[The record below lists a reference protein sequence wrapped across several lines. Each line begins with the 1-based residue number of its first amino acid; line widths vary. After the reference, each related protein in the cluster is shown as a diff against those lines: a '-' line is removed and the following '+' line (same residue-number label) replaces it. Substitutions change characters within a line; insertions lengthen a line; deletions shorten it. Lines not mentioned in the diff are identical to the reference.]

1 MILSDRFN
9 ALYLK
14 PGKVHHVHLYKIF
27 RASFLKILTVLL
39 LVALLVPAPAFSLDS
54 EDSQIFI
61 SGFNSY
67 QKKDYP
73 AAVESMSTLLKKY
86 PDTPLKD
93 MAVFW
98 LARANYKVGNN
109 QEAGKYMAQFLR
121 DYPESPLKATVEDE
135 LIQLAERYEKGEA
148 IPATPKTAAQPAPG
162 VAVAEKAAAERAAAE
177 RAAAVK
183 ASAEKVAAEK
193 AAADKAAIDAAA
205 ERAAAAQKAAAEKA
219 AVEKAAA
226 EKAAAEKAAAPRD
239 VKEKKVSVAK
249 HGKEKGKSSALRK
262 KAIAGYKDVIDRY
275 PGTPAAANASA
286 KLLQMGIEY
295 PTVKK
300 GGAAAPQGE
309 VTQVFNI
316 EVAQY
321 ADLDVR
327 LGAAGE
333 TQEAGKRFVIPM
345 DIVNSGNGS
354 DSFLLDSG
362 FPPEYDFHFAAAD
375 TPDVAIKSTPTLEV
389 GEKFRGVAV
398 GTIPRG
404 NIDGQKSSYPV
415 KVVSAFAREASQT
428 KEIAL
433 RTSAPLLRAVV
444 KSDRTKLLPGEKVSY
459 RVSLLNIGSAAA
471 RDVTLRVSY
480 PPQYE
485 PSGTPAGFK
494 KENGAIVLDGM
505 RLKSGE
511 SQDHNLTFRLKD
523 EALADQELIVRADI
537 ANGSLGKKES
547 FVSATSFVQRVSGVT
562 ARTGA
567 GKLVAIPGQTVSV
580 PLVVTNTGNVREV
593 FAIKASVPANATYTF
608 YDDVNRDG
616 KRQNSEPIINHVGP
630 LSPKE
635 EAYVIM
641 EMETPASALDGA
653 VAAASVRF
661 EPEAADRAAA
671 VNLQLTYSRP
681 IVELTLAARGGKLKP
696 GEVSSLDLNCV
707 NRGSSLAKQVILQSA
722 LPAQLELV
730 AAEPAFSRYDNGVYL
745 WRLDELGAGE
755 RRSIKVTY
763 RVKPGVA
770 VGTSVQMK
778 NSLNYQ
784 DLLGNRY

>member
-67 QKKDYP
+67 QKKEYP

-148 IPATPKTAAQPAPG
+148 IPAAPKTAAQPAP
-162 VAVAEKAAAERAAAE
+162 AVAAAERAAAEKAAAE

-183 ASAEKVAAEK
+183 ASAEKAAAEK
-193 AAADKAAIDAAA
+193 AASDKAALDAAA
-205 ERAAAAQKAAAEKA
+205 ERAAAAQSIAADKAAADKA
-219 AVEKAAA
+219 ATEKAAA
-226 EKAAAEKAAAPRD
+226 DKADAAREAKGKKASAA
-239 VKEKKVSVAK
+239 KQ
-249 HGKEKGKSSALRK
+249 GKEKGKSSALRK

-275 PGTPAAANASA
+275 PGTPAAANATA

-295 PTVKK
+295 PVVKK

-327 LGAAGE
+327 LGSAGE

-354 DSFLLDSG
+354 DSFLFESG

-375 TPDVAIKSTPTLEV
+375 TPDVAIKSTPTLDV
-389 GEKFRGVAV
+389 GEKFRGMAV

-404 NIDGQKSSYPV
+404 NIDGQKNSYPV
-415 KVVSAFAREASQT
+415 KVVSAFAREVSQT

-444 KSDRTKLLPGEKVSY
+444 KSEKTKLLPGEKVSY

-494 KENGAIVLDGM
+494 KENGALVLDGL

-537 ANGSLGKKES
+537 VNGALGKKES

-567 GKLVAIPGQTVSV
+567 GRLVAIPGQTVSV

-608 YDDVNRDG
+608 FDDVNRDG
-616 KRQNSEPIINHVGP
+616 KRQGSEPIINHVGP
-630 LSPKE
+630 LSPRE

-641 EMETPASALDGA
+641 EMETSASALDGA

-707 NRGSSLAKQVILQSA
+707 NRGSSLAKQVVLQSA

>member
-148 IPATPKTAAQPAPG
+148 IPTAPKTSALPAPG
-162 VAVAEKAAAERAAAE
+162 VAAAEKAAAEKAAAERAAAE

-183 ASAEKVAAEK
+183 ASAEKAAAEK

-219 AVEKAAA
+219 AAV
-226 EKAAAEKAAAPRD
+226 KAAAPRE
-239 VKEKKVSVAK
+239 VKERKVSVAK

-275 PGTPAAANASA
+275 PGTPAAANATA
-286 KLLQMGIEY
+286 KLQQMGIEY
-295 PTVKK
+295 PVVKK
-300 GGAAAPQGE
+300 GGAPAPQGE

-354 DSFLLDSG
+354 DSFLLESG

-415 KVVSAFAREASQT
+415 KVVSAFAKEASQT

-444 KSDRTKLLPGEKVSY
+444 KSDKTKLLPGEKVSY

-494 KENGAIVLDGM
+494 KENGALVLDGM
-505 RLKSGE
+505 RVKSGE
-511 SQDHNLTFRLKD
+511 NQDHNITFRLKD

-537 ANGSLGKKES
+537 VNGALGKKES

-562 ARTGA
+562 ARAGA

-593 FAIKASVPANATYTF
+593 FAIKASVPANATCTF

-616 KRQNSEPIINHVGP
+616 KRQSSEPIVNHVGP

-653 VAAASVRF
+653 VASASVRF

-755 RRSIKVTY
+755 KRSIKVTY

>member
-1 MILSDRFN
+1 M
-9 ALYLK
+9 
-14 PGKVHHVHLYKIF
+14 HLYKIF
-27 RASFLKILTVLL
+27 RALFLKIPTVLL

-67 QKKDYP
+67 QKSDYP

-121 DYPESPLKATVEDE
+121 DYPESPLKATVEGE
-135 LIQLAERYEKGEA
+135 LIRLAER
-148 IPATPKTAAQPAPG
+148 T
-162 VAVAEKAAAERAAAE
+162 AAERGT
-177 RAAAVK
+177 AVK
-183 ASAEKVAAEK
+183 AS
-193 AAADKAAIDAAA
+193 
-205 ERAAAAQKAAAEKA
+205 
-219 AVEKAAA
+219 A
-226 EKAAAEKAAAPRD
+226 EKAAAEKAD
-239 VKEKKVSVAK
+239 
-249 HGKEKGKSSALRK
+249 
-262 KAIAGYKDVIDRY
+262 
-275 PGTPAAANASA
+275 AANATA
-286 KLLQMGIEY
+286 KLQSMGIES
-295 PTVKK
+295 PVVKT
-300 GGAAAPQGE
+300 GGAAAPQRE

-321 ADLDVR
+321 ADLDFR
-327 LGAAGE
+327 FGAAGE
-333 TQEAGKRFVIPM
+333 AQEAGKRFMIPM
-345 DIVNSGNGS
+345 DIINSGNGS
-354 DSFLLDSG
+354 DSFLLESG
-362 FPPEYDFHFAAAD
+362 FPPEYDFHFAAAS

-389 GEKFRGVAV
+389 GEKFRCLAV
-398 GTIPRG
+398 GTIPHG
-404 NIDGQKSSYPV
+404 NIDGRKISYPV
-415 KVVSAFAREASQT
+415 KVVSAFAREVSQT
-428 KEIAL
+428 KELAL
-433 RTSAPLLRAVV
+433 RTSVPLFEAVL
-444 KSDRTKLLPGEKVSY
+444 KSDKSKLLPGE
-459 RVSLLNIGSAAA
+459 
-471 RDVTLRVSY
+471 
-480 PPQYE
+480 
-485 PSGTPAGFK
+485 
-494 KENGAIVLDGM
+494 
-505 RLKSGE
+505 
-511 SQDHNLTFRLKD
+511 
-523 EALADQELIVRADI
+523 
-537 ANGSLGKKES
+537 KES
-547 FVSATSFVQRVSGVT
+547 FVSATSFVQRLSGVT

-567 GKLVAIPGQTVSV
+567 DRLVAIPGQTVSV

-593 FAIKASVPANATYTF
+593 FAIKASIPANATYTF

-616 KRQNSEPIINHVGP
+616 KRQSSEPIINHVGP

-635 EAYVIM
+635 EAYVVM

-681 IVELTLAARGGKLKP
+681 VVELTPAARGGKLKP

-707 NRGSSLAKQVILQSA
+707 NRGSSPAKQVILQSA

-730 AAEPAFSRYDNGVYL
+730 AAEPPFSRYNNGVYL

-755 RRSIKVTY
+755 RRSIKLTY

-770 VGTSVQMK
+770 VGTNVQMK
-778 NSLNYQ
+778 TSLIYH